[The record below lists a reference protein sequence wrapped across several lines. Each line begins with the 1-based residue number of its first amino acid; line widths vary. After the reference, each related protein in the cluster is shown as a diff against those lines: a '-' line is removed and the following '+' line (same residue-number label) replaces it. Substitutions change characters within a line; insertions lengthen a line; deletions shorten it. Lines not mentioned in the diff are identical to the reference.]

1 MQSAQPYP
9 APYLEKMP
17 KMKGKFQIL
26 LTIAKKSVRIEVVS
40 CGYCRDLVVLSSG
53 RKIRMFEKGDFI
65 IYETAGTCKVT
76 DIRTVDIDGISK
88 ERLYYVLEPL
98 GDRGSKIMTPVD
110 STKSFMRKILT
121 KDDVYRLI
129 DEMKNIDQLG
139 ILDEK
144 QRKETYKAA
153 LKSCDCRAWIGIIKN
168 LYLKKQDRT
177 LQGKR
182 LTEADEQFFSKAK
195 EYLYGEM
202 SISLGI
208 PKEQVEEFITNRIDA
223 EEMQPT

>member
-1 MQSAQPYP
+1 
-9 APYLEKMP
+9 
-17 KMKGKFQIL
+17 
-26 LTIAKKSVRIEVVS
+26 
-40 CGYCRDLVVLSSG
+40 
-53 RKIRMFEKGDFI
+53 MFKKGDFI

-139 ILDEK
+139 IMDDK

-182 LTEADEQFFSKAK
+182 LTEADEHFFTKAK

-202 SISLGI
+202 SISLGSRWKNLS
-208 PKEQVEEFITNRIDA
+208 PTELTRKKCSQFKEEADMVRERCRSRISQSMAPEFFFLSSFPYCMESTDSV
-223 EEMQPT
+223 